1 MLQSWCDLWQE
12 CKQPCKLIILW
23 PRTFVRPTSSLDSY
37 IGQGET
43 PRLHS
48 MGWKR
53 TCPLPS
59 ISSQR
64 KAFKVLLQSLLAIH
78 QLLPS
83 KKRVA
88 DLVEVSLGEAQ
99 LDRPG
104 KGAGVVSKCE
114 GHEAVK
120 HKVQSGRR
128 NYSNLFCVTT
138 AAQRIVHTNAVDK
151 LVPNPRR

>member
-1 MLQSWCDLWQE
+1 MARVQTAVQAHNPLAADICPANQLFGF
-12 CKQPCKLIILW
+12 LHW
-23 PRTFVRPTSSLDSY
+23 PRGNS
-37 IGQGET
+37 ET
-43 PRLHS
+43 PQH
-48 MGWKR
+48 GVEAH
-53 TCPLPS
+53 LP
-59 ISSQR
+59 
-64 KAFKVLLQSLLAIH
+64 LAINIIAKKGL
-78 QLLPS
+78 QGPPAVFAGDPPVVAL

-104 KGAGVVSKCE
+104 KVAGVVSKCE